1 MPACQMDGC
10 APRKRVLRLQPT
22 GRPNGSDSRLLSSL
36 FSPSIDCDQWDTQI
50 ADFAKQAMQRG
61 LVDHR
66 AMDDGCAVA
75 LVGEAQAVEPGR
87 PAGLE
92 VPLDSD
98 CVAPSFV
105 HRHAPKVDSE
115 VVSPPHHMW

>member
-10 APRKRVLRLQPT
+10 APRKRVLRLQPI

-50 ADFAKQAMQRG
+50 ADFAQQAMQCG

-66 AMDDGCAVA
+66 ALNKGGAIT
-75 LVGEAQAVEPGR
+75 LVGEAQPVEPGG
-87 PAGLE
+87 PSGIE

-98 CVAPSFV
+98 LVAPSF
-105 HRHAPKVDSE
+105 APW
-115 VVSPPHHMW
+115 H